1 MIIDTVEISNLG
13 LWENIFLKFD
23 KGINIIQ
30 GENGVGKT
38 TLLALLYSLFH
49 DSGIIKFTNKNQ
61 EAYICMNLHD
71 SKEKLVLKKVY
82 KKGQSGYFV
91 SSFSD
96 IKKIARMDEEKVF
109 IFSGEFL
116 DYDCQ
121 LNAKMVK
128 NAVKLLKNVDMERY
142 FSLAYEGVYMS
153 QGQQSVIQIL
163 NLLYL
168 IPSNSI
174 LLLDAPFAKVDLKV
188 RNDLIEVMKR
198 LKDMQ
203 IILTTSVIEEVE
215 ARGAYVVSATSSYDP
230 RTAVG
235 KYMQLMELA
244 NARFQNDEKRATTI
258 ENSIKA
264 LLKGRWI
271 GKAPRGYDQRTTQKE
286 QIITINEEG
295 KL

>member
-13 LWENIFLKFD
+13 LWENLFLKFD
-23 KGINIIQ
+23 KSINIIQ

-91 SSFSD
+91 SSFAD
-96 IKKIARMDEEKVF
+96 IKKIARMEENKVF

-121 LNAKMVK
+121 LNTKMIK
-128 NAVKLLKNVDMERY
+128 NAMKLLKNVDMERY

-174 LLLDAPFAKVDLKV
+174 LLLDAPFAKVDSKI
-188 RNDLIEVMKR
+188 RNNLIEVMKR
-198 LKDMQ
+198 LKDVQ
-203 IILTTSVIEEVE
+203 IILTTTITEETEENVI
-215 ARGAYVVSATSSYDP
+215 YLI
-230 RTAVG
+230 RTC
-235 KYMQLMELA
+235 K
-244 NARFQNDEKRATTI
+244 D
-258 ENSIKA
+258 
-264 LLKGRWI
+264 
-271 GKAPRGYDQRTTQKE
+271 
-286 QIITINEEG
+286 IISTRPQFDYNWC
-295 KL
+295 

>member
-13 LWENIFLKFD
+13 LWENLFLKFD
-23 KGINIIQ
+23 KSINIIQ

-91 SSFSD
+91 SSFAD
-96 IKKIARMDEEKVF
+96 IKKIARMEENKVF

-121 LNAKMVK
+121 LNTKMIK
-128 NAVKLLKNVDMERY
+128 NAMKLLKNVDMERY

-174 LLLDAPFAKVDLKV
+174 LLLDAPFAKVDSKI
-188 RNDLIEVMKR
+188 RNNLIEVMKR
-198 LKDMQ
+198 LKDVQ
-203 IILTTSVIEEVE
+203 IILTTTITEETEENVSSDCVEVIFQNIADESKIIEEL
-215 ARGAYVVSATSSYDP
+215 YVVEVVVKSWTNDILFSTSKGEVYIK
-230 RTAVG
+230 TEGG
-235 KYMQLMELA
+235 KKKLDAYGIQEEL
-244 NARFQNDEKRATTI
+244 R
-258 ENSIKA
+258 
-264 LLKGRWI
+264 GRLN
-271 GKAPRGYDQRTTQKE
+271 GF
-286 QIITINEEG
+286 
-295 KL
+295 